1 MIKRTIEISQQPLHL
16 AVQRQQL
23 LLKQPGLY
31 AETVASI
38 PCEDIGLVVVD
49 HPGSSYTHA
58 ALAQLLGAGAA
69 LVVCDE
75 KHLPA
80 GVLLPFANHT
90 EVIWR
95 LEDQIALPRPRRKR
109 LWQQIVVAKIR
120 NQAAN
125 LEHEPDA
132 RQRLLTLAGAV
143 KSGDPNNVEA
153 QAARIYW
160 LSWLDE
166 SAGFQRRTD
175 GGDVVNVL
183 LNYGYSVMRAAVA
196 RALVGAGL
204 HPALGLYHANRSN
217 SFCLADDFVE
227 PLRPF
232 VDRVVRRLIGACV
245 QHLDREAK
253 TELLGL
259 LAAPVRLGDQTGPLM
274 VQLHRSVASLARC
287 IQREDDKLQI
297 IEPCSKKEAEKE
309 GAIAA
314 CVGDTDESTA
324 KEATLLEEIEGHG
337 AATNDQ

>member
-16 AVQRQQL
+16 TVQHQQL

-49 HPGSSYTHA
+49 HPGSSYSHA
-58 ALAQLLGAGAA
+58 ALARLIDAGAA
-69 LVVCDE
+69 LVVCDSR
-75 KHLPA
+75 HLPA

-120 NQAAN
+120 NQAAQ
-125 LEHEPDA
+125 LDHEPDA
-132 RQRLLTLAGAV
+132 QTRLRALARTV

-153 QAARIYW
+153 QAARVYW

-175 GGDVVNVL
+175 GGDVINVL
-183 LNYGYSVMRAAVA
+183 LNYGYAVARAAVA

-204 HPALGLYHANRSN
+204 HPALGLYHSNRSN
-217 SFCLADDFVE
+217 LFCLADDFME
-227 PLRPF
+227 PLRPL
-232 VDRVVRRLIGACV
+232 VDAVVRRLVRGGV

-253 TELLGL
+253 LALLGV
-259 LAAPVRLGDQTGPLM
+259 LAAPVKLGELVGPLM
-274 VQLHRSVASLARC
+274 VQLHRSIASLARC
-287 IQREDDKLQI
+287 LDSAEEKLQL
-297 IEPCSKKEAEKE
+297 IEPCSEEDSNANLTTD
-309 GAIAA
+309 
-314 CVGDTDESTA
+314 DTDEE
-324 KEATLLEEIEGHG
+324 KNELPEAECPPY
-337 AATNDQ
+337 